1 LFSAIILSGSVKLM
15 HEKTLNI
22 QRLPLLWPVAAWTAG
37 LALARTDALGI
48 TTAICVFFI
57 AFVLLML
64 RRQRAVALMLALG
77 ALWGT
82 VDLLLDAR
90 QMRVDEH
97 WLGQNIK
104 VEAQIERAE
113 HSPAYTRL
121 LLSHIV
127 DGNGRKLPGMALL
140 YLHGSRQSQQV
151 KLMAGQSIRVVVK
164 WHRPRNHLNPGA
176 FDYKAWCFDRHIA
189 LIGSVKGSLEIT
201 DLSTTWL
208 ESARQH
214 IRNAIGSVPGSE
226 AAVLD
231 AVLLGERNR
240 IGEETNAAFSATG
253 TAHLLA
259 ISGMHVGMAAAWAF
273 ALLWWLLT
281 RFEGWIVRL
290 PVRALALA
298 GGFAA
303 AFTYAT
309 LAGWPLPAVR
319 SALMLAAAV
328 LAWWLAS
335 RAQPVNTLLA
345 ALVLILFIDP
355 SAIASLSLWL
365 SFAAT
370 SAILL
375 WSGNSNISETQASG
389 LRLASALKALVW
401 VSVLATLATLP
412 MIISTFGRVP
422 VYSLPANLI
431 LVPVYGFLVMPLA
444 LLAEVVALCGLNTAA
459 EMLMQGSGFAIRLGL
474 NILTWF
480 TELPAGQIW
489 AVKPPVWQGLLYMVG
504 MFWVGWQLWL
514 GKRLRVRCGLSLVLA
529 AYLFLVIG
537 ERNIITPNWVIWDVG
552 QGAASTLLL
561 PGNQVIIVD
570 APGRWGSRFN
580 GGTTVASG
588 LRSMGITHADVLVLS
603 HAQSDHLGG
612 ALSLLQHLNKTGQI
626 WLPDVP
632 SAHAD
637 IRVKSILAHAESNS
651 IPVHWLAQGDR
662 HLLATETGQV
672 ELTVLW
678 PPRFYAPSND
688 NNASLVLAVSLPDQY
703 RLLWPGD
710 IEAVVEKQLLK
721 KDVGTV
727 DAMLIPHHGSL
738 TSSQSAFLR
747 SLMPALAV
755 AQAGFANHYGFP
767 RAEIVKRYEAI
778 GANVRNTANGAVM
791 VRWLQRGR
799 PPEISQW
806 QEETGSRRVIA
817 TGLNSP

>member
-1 LFSAIILSGSVKLM
+1 M

-22 QRLPLLWPVAAWTAG
+22 QRLPLLWPVASWTAG
-37 LALARTDALGI
+37 LALARTDVLGI

-64 RRQRAVALMLALG
+64 RRQRAIALTLALG

-82 VDLLLDAR
+82 ADLLLDAR

-97 WLGQNIK
+97 WLGQNIL
-104 VEAQIERAE
+104 VTAHIERAE
-113 HSPAYTRL
+113 HSSAYTRL

-127 DGNGRKLPGMALL
+127 DGNDRKLPGMALL

-151 KLMAGQSIRVVVK
+151 KLMAGQSIRALVK
-164 WHRPRNHLNPGA
+164 WHRARNHLNPGA

-189 LIGSVKGSLEIT
+189 LIGSVKGRLEIT

-208 ESARQH
+208 ESARQR
-214 IRNAIGSVPGSE
+214 IRNAIGIVPDNE

-231 AVLLGERNR
+231 AVLLGERSR
-240 IGEETNAAFSATG
+240 IGEEVNTAFSATG

-281 RFEGWIVRL
+281 RFEVWIVRL

-345 ALVLILFIDP
+345 ALALILFVDP

-365 SFAAT
+365 SFTAT

-375 WSGNSNISETQASG
+375 WSGNSNADETQTSG
-389 LRLASALKALVW
+389 LRLTPALKALVW

-412 MIISTFGRVP
+412 MIVSTFGRVP

-431 LVPVYGFLVMPLA
+431 LVPVYGLLVMPMA
-444 LLAEVVALCGLNTAA
+444 LLAEVAALCGLNTVA

-474 NILTWF
+474 NILTWVAA
-480 TELPAGQIW
+480 LPAGQTW
-489 AVKPPVWQGLLYMVG
+489 AIKPPVWQGLLYMG
-504 MFWVGWQLWL
+504 SMFWLGWQLWL
-514 GKRLRVRCGLSLVLA
+514 GKRLRAGCGLSLVLA
-529 AYLFLVIG
+529 AFLFLVIN
-537 ERNIITPNWVIWDVG
+537 ERSVITPNWVVWDVG

-570 APGRWGSRFN
+570 APGRQGSRFN
-580 GGTTVASG
+580 GGTTVAAG

-612 ALSLLQHLNKTGQI
+612 ALSLLLNLNKTGQI

-632 SAHAD
+632 SAHSDA
-637 IRVKSILAHAESNS
+637 RVKSILAYAESNS
-651 IPVHWLAQGDR
+651 IAVHWLAQGDHR
-662 HLLATETGQV
+662 LLATDAGQV
-672 ELTVLW
+672 EFRVLW

-688 NNASLVLAVSLPDQY
+688 NNTSLVLAVSLPDQF
-703 RLLWPGD
+703 RMLWPGD

-721 KDVGTV
+721 KDAGKV
-727 DAMLIPHHGSL
+727 DVMLIPHHGST
-738 TSSQSAFLR
+738 TSSQPAFVR
-747 SLMPALAV
+747 SLMPSLAV

-767 RAEIVKRYEAI
+767 RVEVVNRYEAV

-791 VRWLQRGR
+791 VRWLQSDKQ
-799 PPEISQW
+799 PEISQW
-806 QEETGSRRVIA
+806 QEKTGSRRVMAIR
-817 TGLNSP
+817 LNIL

>member
-1 LFSAIILSGSVKLM
+1 M
-15 HEKTLNI
+15 YEKILNI

-37 LALARTDALGI
+37 LALARTDVLGI
-48 TTAICVFFI
+48 ATAICVFLI

-64 RRQRAVALMLALG
+64 RRLRAVALMLALG
-77 ALWGT
+77 ALWGAA
-82 VDLLLDAR
+82 DLLLDAR

-97 WLGQNIK
+97 WLGQNIL
-104 VEAQIERAE
+104 VSAQIEHAG

-127 DGNGRKLPGMALL
+127 DENGWKLPGMALL

-151 KLMAGQSIRVVVK
+151 QLMAGQSIRAVVK
-164 WHRPRNHLNPGA
+164 WHRPRNQLNPGA

-189 LIGSVKGSLEIT
+189 LIGSVKGSLEVT

-208 ESARQH
+208 ESARQR
-214 IRNAIGSVPGSE
+214 IRNAIANVPDSE

-231 AVLLGERNR
+231 AVLLGERSR

-281 RFEGWIVRL
+281 RFEVWIVRL

-298 GGFAA
+298 CGFAA

-328 LAWWLAS
+328 LAWLLAS
-335 RAQPVNTLLA
+335 RVQPVNTLLA
-345 ALVLILFIDP
+345 ALALILFIDP

-365 SFAAT
+365 SFTAT
-370 SAILL
+370 ASILL
-375 WSGNSNISETQASG
+375 WSGNSNISEAQASG
-389 LRLASALKALVW
+389 LRLAPALKALVW

-431 LVPVYGFLVMPLA
+431 LVPLYGLLVMPLA
-444 LLAEVVALCGLNTAA
+444 LLAELAILVGLNTAA
-459 EMLMQGSGFAIRLGL
+459 EMLMQGSGFAIHLGL

-480 TELPAGQIW
+480 TSLPAGQTW
-489 AVKPPVWQGLLYMVG
+489 AIKPPVWQGLLYLGTML
-504 MFWVGWQLWL
+504 WIGWQLWS
-514 GKRLRVRCGLSLVLA
+514 GKRFRAGCGLILVLA
-529 AYLFLVIG
+529 AFLFLVIN
-537 ERNIITPNWVIWDVG
+537 ERNVITPTWMIWDVG

-612 ALSLLQHLNKTGQI
+612 ALSLLLHLNKTGQI

-632 SAHAD
+632 SVHSD
-637 IRVKSILAHAESNS
+637 VRVKSILAYAESNS
-651 IPVHWLAQGDR
+651 IPVRWLAQGDR
-662 HLLATETGQV
+662 QLLATAAGQV

-688 NNASLVLAVSLPDQY
+688 NNASLVLAVNLADQY

-721 KDVGTV
+721 KDTGTV
-727 DAMLIPHHGSL
+727 DAMLIPHHGSA
-738 TSSQSAFLR
+738 TSSQFAFVR
-747 SLMPALAV
+747 SLMPSLAV

-767 RAEIVKRYEAI
+767 RAEVVNRYEAV
-778 GANVRNTANGAVM
+778 GANVRNTANGTVI
-791 VRWLQRGR
+791 VRWLQSGR
-799 PPEISQW
+799 QPEIRQW
-806 QEETGSRRVIA
+806 QEETGSRRVMA
-817 TGLNSP
+817 TGLNGP